1 MTKLMIAWFTSTR
14 GVSAYIMHH
23 ASNEDNLKNEPNIKN
38 KDDLKYEDDLKKE
51 DDLRN

>member
-23 ASNEDNLKNEPNIKN
+23 ASNEDHLKNVDNIKN
-38 KDDLKYEDDLKKE
+38 EDDFRNEDDLKKE
-51 DDLRN
+51 DDLE